1 MKFNDT
7 FDVQSSMNSRHCYA
21 LDTFIHED
29 RLAAEVA
36 AKQEEADRLAAEVAA
51 KEEEDRL
58 AAEVAAKQ
66 AEVAEEALLV
76 FLRQEVCRGNGTAPA
91 AARLQRQLLPTV
103 NSDV

>member
-1 MKFNDT
+1 
-7 FDVQSSMNSRHCYA
+7 MNSRHCYA

-36 AKQEEADRLAAEVAA
+36 AKQ
-51 KEEEDRL
+51 
-58 AAEVAAKQ
+58 
-66 AEVAEEALLV
+66 AEVAEDALLV